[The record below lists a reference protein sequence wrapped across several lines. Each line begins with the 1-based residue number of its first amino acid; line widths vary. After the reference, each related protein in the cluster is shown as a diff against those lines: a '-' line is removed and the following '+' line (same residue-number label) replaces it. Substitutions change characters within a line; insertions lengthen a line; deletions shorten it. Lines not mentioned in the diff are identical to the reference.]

1 VGSCY
6 SGAWLIRK
14 RPMSIDDFR
23 AEALI
28 QVRCPAFLKA
38 SGCVVGYPY
47 PIHNVRV
54 ASDSTGIRID
64 EEVSS

>member
-1 VGSCY
+1 
-6 SGAWLIRK
+6 
-14 RPMSIDDFR
+14 MSIDDFR